1 MTMSAKH
8 LLVALTILAAT
19 PAVPQAAQT
28 DRKPAA
34 VTLASQQRA
43 EEDRQLLG
51 LIALTAAPLLPP
63 VMAQQ
68 DQSPATPASKK
79 PTVAQAAPQQ
89 EDDGQRIFE
98 QNCSRCHNAP
108 EGFSPRIS
116 GTIVRHM
123 RVRASLSKHDEEEL
137 LHFFNP

>member
-28 DRKPAA
+28 EKKPAA
-34 VTLASQQRA
+34 VTLASQQRS
-43 EEDRQLLG
+43 EEDKQLLG

-63 VMAQQ
+63 VMAQ
-68 DQSPATPASKK
+68 DHPPAAPASKK
-79 PTVAQAAPQQ
+79 PTVAQASPQH

-108 EGFSPRIS
+108 EGFSPRIT